1 MPTPRRPVSS
11 RTSKAAPK
19 EAKEPVVVEEPETK
33 EEEEVFVERSI
44 RFADTPG
51 DRTLLSQ
58 VDQHLQEHRSENLR
72 FSDLCKQAL
81 QQFFNPTPVAPAPS
95 SNDNEEEIAGL
106 YQRITEL
113 ERRLTSLAP
122 LNRVEYLENLVNN
135 LSQALETRTI
145 AAPESP
151 TAVQVPQQSIDDPT
165 IRHLSELLE
174 DF

>member
-44 RFADTPG
+44 RFVDTPG

-81 QQFFNPTPVAPAPS
+81 QQFFNPTPVAPS
-95 SNDNEEEIAGL
+95 SNDKEEEIAGL

-145 AAPESP
+145 ATPESP
-151 TAVQVPQQSIDDPT
+151 AAAQVPQQSIDDPT